1 MTALYQAPLADG
13 WLTRAPFFLTPAQR
27 HWLFRPGALTAGL
40 RQLGQVRLR
49 VVDEYAQGAAPDEAQ
64 AMRIPAGS
72 AVWVR
77 EVLMS
82 IDGVDSVPARSLT
95 PLSASHGSWQ
105 GMRRLVTRPLADMLY
120 HDRSVTRSPFAC
132 RRLASPLPFFRMV
145 AGLPSVSASDA
156 RFLWARRSV
165 FWRHGQP
172 LLVAECFLPAFWRG
186 AGRAVPPI
194 KAHERRAGIPASDP
208 RG

>member
-1 MTALYQAPLADG
+1 MTALYQAPLAAG

-64 AMRIPAGS
+64 AMRIPPGS

-95 PLSASHGSWQ
+95 PYPPPMA
-105 GMRRLVTRPLADMLY
+105 
-120 HDRSVTRSPFAC
+120 
-132 RRLASPLPFFRMV
+132 
-145 AGLPSVSASDA
+145 
-156 RFLWARRSV
+156 
-165 FWRHGQP
+165 
-172 LLVAECFLPAFWRG
+172 
-186 AGRAVPPI
+186 AGRACG
-194 KAHERRAGIPASDP
+194 A
-208 RG
+208 